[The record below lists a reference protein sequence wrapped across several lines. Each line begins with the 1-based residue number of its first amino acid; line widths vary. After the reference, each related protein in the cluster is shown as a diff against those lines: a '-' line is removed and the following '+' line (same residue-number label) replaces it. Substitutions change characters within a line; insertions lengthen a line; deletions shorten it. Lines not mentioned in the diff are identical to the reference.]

1 MKETVLLYG
10 FTDQE
15 RLSKVKR
22 ALLPLGMR
30 IKCVAPE
37 EYLNPVGYMAGVKEM
52 EPAKEVYDG
61 PEFEKEMMVMA
72 GLVSGRVDA
81 VIYALRKG
89 GVGRIDYKAVL
100 TPVNQ
105 FWDAVK
111 LYEEIAREHE
121 AMNRQPGTSVV
132 SE

>member
-10 FTDQE
+10 FTDKE

-30 IKCVAPE
+30 LKCVVSG
-37 EYLNPVGYMAGVKEM
+37 EYLNPVGHMAGIKEIG
-52 EPAKEVYDG
+52 PAKEVYEG
-61 PEFEKEMMVMA
+61 PEFEREMMVMA
-72 GLVSGRVDA
+72 GLASGRVDA

-89 GVGRIDYKAVL
+89 GVGRVDYKAVL

-105 FWDAVK
+105 FWDAIK

>member
-30 IKCVAPE
+30 IKCVASE
-37 EYLNPVGYMAGVKEM
+37 EYLNPVGHMAGIKEI
-52 EPAKEVYDG
+52 EPAEEVYGG

-72 GLVSGRVDA
+72 GRASGRVDA

-89 GVGRIDYKAVL
+89 GVGRVDYKAVL

-105 FWDAVK
+105 FWGAVK

-121 AMNRQPGTSVV
+121 AMNRRPETSMV

>member
-15 RLSKVKR
+15 RLSRVKR

-30 IKCVAPE
+30 MRCIAPG
-37 EYLNPVGYMAGVKEM
+37 EYLNPVGHMAGIKEI
-52 EPAKEVYDG
+52 EPAKEVYEG
-61 PEFEKEMMVMA
+61 PEFEREMMVMA
-72 GLVSGRVDA
+72 GLASGRVDA

-89 GVGRIDYKAVL
+89 GVGRVDYKAVL

-105 FWDAVK
+105 FWDAIK

>member
-1 MKETVLLYG
+1 MCL
-10 FTDQE
+10 
-15 RLSKVKR
+15 
-22 ALLPLGMR
+22 
-30 IKCVAPE
+30 
-37 EYLNPVGYMAGVKEM
+37 
-52 EPAKEVYDG
+52 
-61 PEFEKEMMVMA
+61 VMA
-72 GLVSGRVDA
+72 GLASGRVDA

-89 GVGRIDYKAVL
+89 GVGRVDYKAVL

-105 FWDAVK
+105 FWDAIK

>member
-1 MKETVLLYG
+1 MKETILLYG
-10 FTDQE
+10 FQDGE
-15 RLSKVKR
+15 RLAKAKR

-30 IKCVAPE
+30 IRQVESCD
-37 EYLNPVGYMAGVKEM
+37 YSQPVGYLAGVKEIPGADSPY
-52 EPAKEVYDG
+52 EG

-72 GLVSGRVDA
+72 GLPSRRVDA
-81 VIYALRKG
+81 VLHALRKA

-100 TPVNQ
+100 TPTNQ

-121 AMNRQPGTSVV
+121 AMHGQSAFGA